1 MGSMKSPKLTY
12 RQRIGEMCS
21 SADPIAIR
29 VPAKV
34 LQRFGRSIDRQ
45 LKRLESAWTLP
56 DRFERPLPQWA
67 VDSPW
72 DRRR

>member
-1 MGSMKSPKLTY
+1 MKAQKLTY
-12 RQRIGEMCS
+12 RQRIGELNS
-21 SADPIAIR
+21 SAEPVVIR

-34 LQRFGRSIDRQ
+34 LQRFARSIERQ

-67 VDSPW
+67 VHSPW
-72 DRRR
+72 DRRK

>member
-1 MGSMKSPKLTY
+1 MKSPKLTY
-12 RQRIGEMCS
+12 RQRIDELS
-21 SADPIAIR
+21 SSSEPTVIR

-56 DRFERPLPQWA
+56 DQFERPLPQWA
-67 VDSPW
+67 VHSPW
-72 DRRR
+72 DRRK